1 MFKRLT
7 LTGLALFSLSAC
19 DHQGL
24 TTDDRLERLVPVK
37 NGVKV
42 VEYRGVR
49 YAEAPTGKNRWRP
62 PIPVSEREILD
73 EWPPACVQGDGNVDW
88 YKIVAKGF
96 GADPNVIFDT
106 PPTSEDCLFLNIWQ
120 PLSRDLSDL
129 PVMVWIHGGGN
140 VGGWAYEPNYIG
152 AELAS
157 EGVIV
162 VSIGY
167 RLGVFGFLAHPQLS
181 KESPH
186 DSSGNYAILDQIEAL
201 KWIQRNIDEYGGNPE
216 NITVFGESAGAGN
229 IGYLLVSPLAD
240 DLFHKAIMQSGGW
253 PIKLERKLTENEVIG
268 NKFTEDSRTSIA
280 ELRNLSALELVEKA
294 DSFYKPG
301 YNDPPIDRWL
311 LPGSP
316 RELHVRKG
324 VPRRSVM
331 LGTNEHENL
340 MNYTSTTKFDWARQL
355 ANYSEQ
361 QKTQIERLLEEKNL
375 NEKMDA
381 LSTAEDFFCPTVLQA
396 NALLEGN
403 SDVFMYRFAQERPNS
418 KSLRAYHGAELPYV
432 FDTHDE
438 WLPTTSED
446 RTVSKEMKTAWINF
460 ARSGNPGEDGD
471 WPEWS
476 ADAKAM
482 IFRYPSMIGELDLKL
497 CHALAYDI

>member
-1 MFKRLT
+1 MIKRLT
-7 LTGLALFSLSAC
+7 LFGLALFSLSAC
-19 DHQGL
+19 ERQGL
-24 TTDDRLERLVPVK
+24 SRDVGHGRVVPVK
-37 NGVKV
+37 NGGKV

-49 YAEAPTGKNRWRP
+49 YAEAPTGRNRWKP

-73 EWPPACVQGDGNVDW
+73 EWPPVCVQGDGNVDW
-88 YKIVAKGF
+88 YKIVAKGV
-96 GADPNVIFDT
+96 GADPSVIFDT

-120 PLSRDLSDL
+120 PESAEVFDL

-167 RLGVFGFLAHPQLS
+167 RLGVFGFLAHPELS
-181 KESPH
+181 KESPYG
-186 DSSGNYAILDQIEAL
+186 SSGNYGILDQIEAL
-201 KWIQRNIDEYGGNPE
+201 KWIQRNIKEYGGNPK

-229 IGYLLVSPLAD
+229 IGYLLVSPLSD
-240 DLFHKAIMQSGGW
+240 ELFHKAIMQSGGW
-253 PIKLERKLTENEVIG
+253 PIKLDRELAENEAIG
-268 NKFTEDSRTSIA
+268 SKFTEDTGNSIA
-280 ELRNLSALELVEKA
+280 ELRSFSALELVEKA

-301 YNDPPIDRWL
+301 YNDPPIDQWL
-311 LPGSP
+311 LPDSP
-316 RELHVRKG
+316 RELHARKRL
-324 VPRRSVM
+324 PRRSVM

-340 MNYTSTTKFDWARQL
+340 MNYVSTSESDWTRKL

-361 QKTQIERLLEEKNL
+361 QKTQIEQILEDKNL

-381 LSTAEDFFCPTVLQA
+381 LTTAEDFFCPTVLQA

-403 SDVFMYRFAQERPNS
+403 SNVYMYRFAQERLS
-418 KSLRAYHGAELPYV
+418 SESLRAYHGAELPYV

-446 RTVSKEMKTAWINF
+446 RMVSKEMKTAWINF
-460 ARSGNPGEDGD
+460 ARSGDPGEDGN

-476 ADAKAM
+476 EEAKAM
-482 IFRYPSMIGELDLKL
+482 IFRYPSMVGELDLQL
-497 CHALAYDI
+497 CHVLAYDI

>member
-1 MFKRLT
+1 MIKRLT
-7 LTGLALFSLSAC
+7 LFGLALFSLSSC
-19 DHQGL
+19 ECHGL
-24 TTDDRLERLVPVK
+24 TRDDEHGRLVPVK
-37 NGVKV
+37 NGERV

-49 YAEAPTGKNRWRP
+49 YAEAPTGRNRWKP

-73 EWPPACVQGDGNVDW
+73 EWPPVCVQGDGNVDW
-88 YKIVAKGF
+88 YKIVAKGV
-96 GADPNVIFDT
+96 GADPSVIFDT

-120 PLSRDLSDL
+120 PESAEVFDL

-167 RLGVFGFLAHPQLS
+167 RLGVFGFLAHPELS
-181 KESPH
+181 KESPYG
-186 DSSGNYAILDQIEAL
+186 SSGNYGILDQIEAL
-201 KWIQRNIDEYGGNPE
+201 KWIQRNIKEYGGNPK

-229 IGYLLVSPLAD
+229 IGYLLVSPLSD
-240 DLFHKAIMQSGGW
+240 ELFHKAIMQSGGW
-253 PIKLERKLTENEVIG
+253 PIKLDRELAENEAIG
-268 NKFTEDSRTSIA
+268 SKFTEDTGNSIA
-280 ELRNLSALELVEKA
+280 ELRSFSALELVEKA

-301 YNDPPIDRWL
+301 YNDPPIDQWL
-311 LPGSP
+311 LPDSP
-316 RELHVRKG
+316 RELHARKRL
-324 VPRRSVM
+324 PRRSVM

-340 MNYTSTTKFDWARQL
+340 MNYVSTSESDWTRKL

-361 QKTQIERLLEEKNL
+361 QKTQIEQILEDKNL

-381 LSTAEDFFCPTVLQA
+381 LTTAEDFFCPTVLQA

-403 SDVFMYRFAQERPNS
+403 SNVYMYRFAQERLS
-418 KSLRAYHGAELPYV
+418 SESLRAYHGAELPYV

-446 RTVSKEMKTAWINF
+446 RMVSKEMKTAWINF
-460 ARSGNPGEDGD
+460 ARSGDPGEDGN

-476 ADAKAM
+476 EEAKAM
-482 IFRYPSMIGELDLKL
+482 IFRYPSMVGELDLQL
-497 CHALAYDI
+497 CHVLAYDI

>member
-1 MFKRLT
+1 MIKRLT
-7 LTGLALFSLSAC
+7 LFGLALFSLSAC
-19 DHQGL
+19 ESQGP
-24 TTDDRLERLVPVK
+24 TKDQRYGRLVPVK
-37 NGVKV
+37 NGERV

-49 YAEAPTGKNRWRP
+49 YAEAPTGRNRWKP

-73 EWPPACVQGDGNVDW
+73 EWPPVCVQGDGNVDW
-88 YKIVAKGF
+88 YKIVAKGV
-96 GADPNVIFDT
+96 GADPSVIFDT

-120 PLSRDLSDL
+120 PESAEVFDL

-167 RLGVFGFLAHPQLS
+167 RLGVFGFLAHPELS
-181 KESPH
+181 KESPYG
-186 DSSGNYAILDQIEAL
+186 SSGNYGILDQIEAL
-201 KWIQRNIDEYGGNPE
+201 KWIQRNIKEYGGNPK

-229 IGYLLVSPLAD
+229 IGYLLVSPLSD
-240 DLFHKAIMQSGGW
+240 ELFHKAIMQSGGW
-253 PIKLERKLTENEVIG
+253 PIKLDRELAENEAIG
-268 NKFTEDSRTSIA
+268 SKFTEDTGNSIA
-280 ELRNLSALELVEKA
+280 ELRSFSALELVEKA

-301 YNDPPIDRWL
+301 YNDPPIDQWL
-311 LPGSP
+311 LPDSP
-316 RELHVRKG
+316 RKLHARKG
-324 VPRRSVM
+324 VPRRSVI

-381 LSTAEDFFCPTVLQA
+381 LTTAEDFFCPTVLQA

-403 SDVFMYRFAQERPNS
+403 SNVYMYRFAQERPS
-418 KSLRAYHGAELPYV
+418 SESLRAYHGAELPYV

-446 RTVSKEMKTAWINF
+446 RMVSKEMKTAWINF

>member
-1 MFKRLT
+1 MIKRLT
-7 LTGLALFSLSAC
+7 LFGLALFSLSSC
-19 DHQGL
+19 ECQGL
-24 TTDDRLERLVPVK
+24 TRDDEHGRLVPVK
-37 NGVKV
+37 NGERV

-49 YAEAPTGKNRWRP
+49 YAEAPTGRNRWKP

-73 EWPPACVQGDGNVDW
+73 EWPTACVQGDGNVDW
-88 YKIVAKGF
+88 YKIVAKGV
-96 GADPNVIFDT
+96 GADPSVIFDT

-120 PLSRDLSDL
+120 PESAEVFDL

-167 RLGVFGFLAHPQLS
+167 RLGVFGFLAHPELS
-181 KESPH
+181 KESPYG
-186 DSSGNYAILDQIEAL
+186 SSGNYGILDQIEAL
-201 KWIQRNIDEYGGNPE
+201 KWIQRNIKEYGGNPK

-229 IGYLLVSPLAD
+229 IGYLLVSPLSD
-240 DLFHKAIMQSGGW
+240 ELFHKAIMQSGGW
-253 PIKLERKLTENEVIG
+253 PIKLDRELAENEAIG
-268 NKFTEDSRTSIA
+268 SKFTEDTGNSIA
-280 ELRNLSALELVEKA
+280 ELRSFSALELVEKA

-301 YNDPPIDRWL
+301 YNDPPIDQWL
-311 LPGSP
+311 LPDSP
-316 RELHVRKG
+316 RELHARKRL
-324 VPRRSVM
+324 PRRSVM

-340 MNYTSTTKFDWARQL
+340 MNYVSTSESDWTRKL

-361 QKTQIERLLEEKNL
+361 QKTQIEQILEDKNL

-381 LSTAEDFFCPTVLQA
+381 LTTAEDFFCPTVLQA

-403 SDVFMYRFAQERPNS
+403 SNVYMYRFAQERLS
-418 KSLRAYHGAELPYV
+418 SESLRAYHGAELPYV

-446 RTVSKEMKTAWINF
+446 RMVSKEMKTAWINF
-460 ARSGNPGEDGD
+460 ARSGDPGEDGN

-476 ADAKAM
+476 EEAKAM
-482 IFRYPSMIGELDLKL
+482 IFRYPSMVGELDLQL
-497 CHALAYDI
+497 CHVLAYDI